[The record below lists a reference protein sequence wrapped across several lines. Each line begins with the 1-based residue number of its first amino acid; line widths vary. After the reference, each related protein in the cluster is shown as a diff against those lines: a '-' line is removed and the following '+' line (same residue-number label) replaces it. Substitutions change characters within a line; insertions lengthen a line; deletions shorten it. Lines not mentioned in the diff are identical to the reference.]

1 MDLSGKIPPHL
12 GNLSFLVSLDMSGNS
27 FHGNLPHDLAKLKR
41 LRFISLS
48 SNKFGGEIPAW
59 FGELRSLQRL
69 FLDNCS
75 FDGPIPPSLSNMS
88 KLETLSLTYNSI
100 NGVIPSEIGGF
111 RSLKILSLREN
122 QLSGSMPAGIFNI
135 STLETVDLT
144 SNELTGEIPSEI
156 GNLPNLEILVLGTN
170 SLTGRIPGTIF
181 NISTLR
187 TLSVRENRLI
197 GNLPSNMGR
206 RLPNLGAIFLGQNN
220 LTGPI
225 PDSISNASMLTRL
238 SLVANK
244 LTGHIPNSLGELT
257 MLDFLNLGENNL
269 TSESFSQMSF
279 ITSLTNCRRLRVM
292 WIQNN
297 SFSGYLPDSIG
308 NLSFTLERIDT
319 SNSGI
324 KGSIPRDIGNVSSLA
339 FLYMDN
345 NDLVGPV
352 PATIKGLKNLQALSL
367 IGNKLSGPIPDD
379 ICHLLNLGELTLS
392 KNRFYGPVPPCLSNI
407 TALKYLNLDSN
418 ELNSSISPTIGGLKN
433 LLNFNL
439 FSNFLSGTIPQEI
452 GNLETIISIDLSSN
466 KLSGGIPGT
475 IVGLNN
481 LINLSLAHNRLEG
494 SIPDSVDKMLSLER
508 FDLSHNNLTGLIPKS
523 MVVLQHLEYLNLSFN
538 KLTGEIPTGGPFG
551 HFNYQSFVSNEA
563 LCGPPMFQVPP
574 CNHRKLRQ
582 KILLVVLIPLSV
594 ASAIFATAVSTEL
607 FPTVMPERIRY
618 IDLERAT
625 SGFDEANLI
634 GIGSFGSVYKGVFPD
649 GNFMAVK
656 VFNLQM
662 DGAFKSFDTECEFLR
677 SLCHHNLT
685 KVISSCS
692 NLEFRA
698 LILEYMPNG
707 SLEKW
712 LYSENETLNLLQRL
726 NILIDV
732 ASAIDYLHDG
742 YITPVVHCDLKPSNV
757 LLDEDMVAHVS
768 DFGIAKLVNA
778 EDCVVQTRTLA
789 TFGYIAPEYGSEG
802 LVSTR
807 CDVYS
812 FGIMVMETF
821 TRKRPTDDLFAEGL
835 SIRDWAREKRG
846 ICLTAVMKLALDC
859 SAELPGDRTNMK
871 DALATLLKIKNRFAA

>member
-1 MDLSGKIPPHL
+1 
-12 GNLSFLVSLDMSGNS
+12 
-27 FHGNLPHDLAKLKR
+27 
-41 LRFISLS
+41 
-48 SNKFGGEIPAW
+48 
-59 FGELRSLQRL
+59 
-69 FLDNCS
+69 
-75 FDGPIPPSLSNMS
+75 
-88 KLETLSLTYNSI
+88 
-100 NGVIPSEIGGF
+100 
-111 RSLKILSLREN
+111 
-122 QLSGSMPAGIFNI
+122 
-135 STLETVDLT
+135 
-144 SNELTGEIPSEI
+144 
-156 GNLPNLEILVLGTN
+156 
-170 SLTGRIPGTIF
+170 
-181 NISTLR
+181 
-187 TLSVRENRLI
+187 
-197 GNLPSNMGR
+197 
-206 RLPNLGAIFLGQNN
+206 
-220 LTGPI
+220 
-225 PDSISNASMLTRL
+225 MLTRL

-257 MLDFLNLGENNL
+257 FLDFLHLGENNL

-297 SFSGYLPDSIG
+297 SFSGYLPDLIG

-345 NDLVGPV
+345 NELVGPV

-563 LCGPPMFQVPP
+563 LCGPPMFQQFSRPQFP
-574 CNHRKLRQ
+574 F
-582 KILLVVLIPLSV
+582 SSFDV
-594 ASAIFATAVSTEL
+594 AGKKKDPVQTEL

-757 LLDEDMVAHVS
+757 LLDEDMVAHVC

-812 FGIMVMETF
+812 FGIMVMERF

-835 SIRDWAREKRG
+835 SIRDWVSGSYTDSLSRLVDGVLLNDDERLERNVA
-846 ICLTAVMKLALDC
+846 CVTMVMKLALDC
-859 SAELPGDRTNMK
+859 SAELPGDRTSMK